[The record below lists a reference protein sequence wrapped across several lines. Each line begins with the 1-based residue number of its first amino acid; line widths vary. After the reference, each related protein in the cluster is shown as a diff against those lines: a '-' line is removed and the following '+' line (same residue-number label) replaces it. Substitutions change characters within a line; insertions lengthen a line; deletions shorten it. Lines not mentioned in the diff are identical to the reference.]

1 MSMDIV
7 AFIEEYFGIQLL
19 AYQKLQLR
27 MLMMEYAKYEGKAR
41 PMIEILKEGTKKKII
56 CKNCGAVLS
65 YEMEDV
71 CRCKNSPWDT
81 GHGYIIDCPE
91 VEAFGHITCPQ
102 CNYRIDV

>member
-1 MSMDIV
+1 MHIISVRGNKGGHFEKETISH
-7 AFIEEYFGIQLL
+7 IQ
-19 AYQKLQLR
+19 
-27 MLMMEYAKYEGKAR
+27 E
-41 PMIEILKEGTKKKII
+41 KEKKKKTT

-71 CRCKNSPWDT
+71 CRCQNSPWDT
-81 GHGYIIDCPE
+81 GHGYIIDCPD